1 MQSRF
6 AASAPVPRRLL
17 PCDHGSEEAPGAQR
31 AVFINFVREQ
41 RSLGVFPAEGFFKV
55 DPIVKS
61 FKYGQQT
68 INLETGAAVKGA
80 GTYVVAGMDDTSV
93 LASVVKGGSGFRVT
107 FESRRSSLGRKAE
120 RTAAVIRRESE
131 IGGVVRRALLASF
144 GDRLADEYE
153 GYSVSVVL
161 LSSNPEIPADLI
173 SIIAASA
180 AAAAAGLPIRAP
192 FAAARVGLINGQ
204 FILNPVRSEIALSS
218 LDLVV
223 TGTAEGTMS
232 AEGRAAEAGDS
243 VIPAAVE
250 FAQKAI
256 APAAAAIGEFAAAAG
271 AAVPAAPDEA
281 KEAELLGKFV
291 KALTADAVKTEEG
304 ADESAAERLRDDAL
318 VNIIGLAGQ
327 GAVGAEIVAE
337 KANSADPS
345 LSLDPATAGML
356 SRRALRSIIRH
367 RIESGD
373 REDGR
378 TAQMVA
384 ALSAGVGVIPRVHGS
399 AFFTDGGIQALSV
412 VTLDAERGA
421 HRGECFTADVHTA
434 DESFDTG
441 RISSF
446 IRASILPVLPQQEG
460 SLTYQISS
468 DIEVIGTDGAVAVPS
483 VTGLSLALM
492 DAGVGVKSAAAC
504 VSAGII
510 GGTVLS
516 DLTADELAAADV
528 TLVESGTKSGVTAV
542 MLSANS
548 AVIPAD
554 KIAALISQARLA
566 RLHVL
571 RVSSAALG
579 SPRDSVSRFAPQIR
593 TINISPADAKS
604 VVGKGGG
611 TIRSISEESG
621 AEIEV
626 REDGRVEICAPDES
640 SMETAVRRIHEITD
654 SRVEVGQI
662 FTGHVTRIVD
672 FGAFVNILPGKDG
685 LVHISQI
692 TGTKIKDVSEYLS
705 VGDEVRVKVM
715 NIDSKNR
722 IALSIKAAK
731 DDEEG
736 TAEAPETTAPG
747 TPTPESEAQKAA
759 PESAEAA
766 APAPEAAAPAPEA
779 PEEAPAA
786 DAEEQKP
793 APEAALYGV
802 SAAAAEEK
810 AAEEAAP
817 AEPAAAEAET
827 APASDETPAEPAA
840 EQAPEE
846 PAPGA
851 GSEESAEEAP
861 ADAEPEAVSAP
872 EEEAPAEAAP
882 EAEAPSEPA
891 ADGETAGEPKKRPV
905 RRRAPARRAPRKADE
920 GDAKPRPRRRASR
933 PRSENAA
940 PEAESA
946 E

>member
-93 LASVVKGGSGFRVT
+93 LASVVKGGNGFRVT

-180 AAAAAGLPIRAP
+180 AAAAAGLPILAP

-304 ADESAAERLRDDAL
+304 ADESAAERQRDDAL

-399 AFFTDGGIQALSV
+399 AFFTDGGIQTLSV

-579 SPRDSVSRFAPQIR
+579 SPRESVSRFAPQIR

>member
-180 AAAAAGLPIRAP
+180 AAAAAGLPILAP

-304 ADESAAERLRDDAL
+304 ADESAAERQRDDAL

-579 SPRDSVSRFAPQIR
+579 SPRESVSRFAPQIR

-891 ADGETAGEPKKRPV
+891 ADGETAGEPKKRPI
-905 RRRAPARRAPRKADE
+905 RRRAPARRAPRKAEDGE
-920 GDAKPRPRRRASR
+920 AKPRPRRRAPR
-933 PRSENAA
+933 PKAENA
-940 PEAESA
+940 ESQSGSA